1 MQVDTVSFLTSVSS
15 MRVTKEGSV
24 RVDLVGGTLDLEPI
38 NLILP
43 HVVTLN
49 VATSLKARVV
59 IETHDASE
67 LIIVSSDYN
76 KTYTYTPEQLNERDV
91 VYSSKYEE
99 MAFVLQIL
107 LLFDIKGGLK
117 ITLSSGAPAGSG
129 LGGSSAM
136 GVTLFSALCE
146 LQGSQLDKHEIVQ
159 KVKGVEARILNQGVA
174 GYQDYYPALTGGV
187 LALKGSPGEI
197 QCEQLYSNDLTE
209 FLESHLTLVYSGLS
223 RNSGINNWEVYKGF
237 FDNVFHVRSG
247 LQRISEISQQF
258 YQNLKNKNYPSLLQL
273 IGEEGEA
280 RKQLAPGIV
289 PQKVQEFQSQLSEQ
303 GNCYGIKMCGAG
315 GGGCF
320 IISHAKEKANE
331 VKEFAVEFDFRPL
344 EFKIQSP
351 LEDHA

>member
-1 MQVDTVSFLTSVSS
+1 MQVI
-15 MRVTKEGSV
+15 KEGSV

-49 VATSLKARVV
+49 VATSLKAKVK
-59 IETHDASE
+59 IETHDGPE

-76 KTYTYTPEQLNERDV
+76 KTYKYRTEQLNEQDV
-91 VYSSKYEE
+91 IYSNKFEE
-99 MAFVLQIL
+99 MNFVLQIL
-107 LLFDIKGGLK
+107 LLFDVRGGLK
-117 ITLSSGAPAGSG
+117 ITLESGAPAGSG

-146 LQGSQLDKHEIVQ
+146 LKDIEFDKHQIVQ

-187 LALKGSPGEI
+187 LALKGVPGEI
-197 QCEQLYSNDLTE
+197 QCEQLFNTPLQE
-209 FLESHLTLVYSGLS
+209 FLESHLTLIYSGLS

-237 FDNVFHVRSG
+237 FDNVFQARSG

-258 YQNLKNKNYPSLLQL
+258 YLDLKNENYPSLLNL
-273 IGEEGEA
+273 IAEEGEA

-289 PQKVQEFQSQLSEQ
+289 PQKVSEYHDELKRGAQ
-303 GNCYGIKMCGAG
+303 CFGIKMCGAG

-320 IISHAKEKANE
+320 IVSHAKDKAP
-331 VKEFAVEFDFRPL
+331 AVRELALKYDFRPL
-344 EFKIQSP
+344 EFKIQP
-351 LEDHA
+351 PIEGQL